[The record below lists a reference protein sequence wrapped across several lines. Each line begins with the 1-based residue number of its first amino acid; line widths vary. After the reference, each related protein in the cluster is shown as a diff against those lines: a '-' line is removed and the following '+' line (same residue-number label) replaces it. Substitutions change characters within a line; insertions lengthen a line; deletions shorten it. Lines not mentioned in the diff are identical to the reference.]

1 MRFVATILH
10 VDMDAFFASVELLH
24 HPEWRG
30 KPVIVGSGPHERG
43 VVSTCSYEAR
53 KFGVRS
59 AMPSRTAYERC
70 PQAVFVRPHMSLYQE
85 VSDRAFEIFE
95 HYTPYVE
102 GVSIDEAFL
111 GISGSLHLFGGHDGE
126 DAVATQSEAAVA
138 LGEALRKEIRETC
151 GVTCSVGIAPNRL
164 LAKIGSEQHKPDGL
178 TLMPFEPD
186 AIAAFLAPKPIGILW
201 GIGKKTEAALR
212 PYGIVTCGDL
222 QRQTVARLAT
232 ILGSRD
238 AAESLHGYA
247 FGRSDDRVY
256 WEPEEEKSVSR
267 EHTFDEDETDRETIR
282 AKLLELV
289 TDVGRRFRT
298 SERWART
305 ARLKLRDAAFN
316 TFTRQ
321 MPFDA
326 PARDDISFREKALEL
341 FDRETI
347 GSVRLIGFGVTN
359 IQDVPDAFGPS
370 LFESPDDALRQ
381 KRERLSA
388 ALDVLRDRGMLR

>member
-1 MRFVATILH
+1 MATILH

-30 KPVIVGSGPHERG
+30 RPLIVGAGPHERG

-53 KFGVRS
+53 RYGVRS

-70 PQAVFVRPHMSLYQE
+70 PQAIFVRPHMELYSA
-85 VSDRAFEIFE
+85 VSDKAFEVFG

-111 GISGSLHLFGGHDGE
+111 DITGSIHLHGSAE
-126 DAVATQSEAAVA
+126 A
-138 LGEALRKEIRETC
+138 LGEALRREIRATC

-178 TLMPFEPD
+178 TLMPFNPG
-186 AIAAFLAPKPIGILW
+186 AIAAFLAPRPVGILW
-201 GIGKKTEAALR
+201 GVGRKTEEMLR
-212 PYGIVTCGDL
+212 PYGIATCGDL
-222 QRQTVARLAT
+222 QRLTVGELAT

-238 AAESLHGYA
+238 AAESLRDYA
-247 FGRSDDRVY
+247 FGISDDTVY
-256 WEPEEEKSVSR
+256 WEPGEEKSVSR
-267 EHTFDEDETDRETIR
+267 EHTFDEDVRDRASVL

-289 TDVGRRFRT
+289 TEVGQLFRT
-298 SERWART
+298 STRWART

-316 TFTRQ
+316 TITRQ
-321 MPFDA
+321 TPFEA
-326 PARDDISFREKALEL
+326 PARDDITFREKALEL
-341 FDRETI
+341 FDRERF
-347 GSVRLIGFGVTN
+347 GAVRLIGFGVTN
-359 IQDVPDAFGPS
+359 IQDTPDADAPS
-370 LFESPDDALRQ
+370 LFADDNDERRL

-388 ALDVLRDRGMLR
+388 TLDALRERGLV